1 MQVMIALVGEQPL
14 PNFLPVRF
22 YKPASVLFVYTGRT
36 KRVYERLHTTLS
48 REAQIYGLEVEPFD
62 IVAVTRKIQAR
73 LEELALDDTML
84 LFNVTGGTKAM
95 ALAAY
100 QIAQQRAA
108 SILYLESEGKQSC
121 AYTYTWAGQTP
132 QHHSRGSIPPC
143 VTLNDLLDI
152 YCGPKQWFIAGPNRL
167 EGGPFEI
174 AIADALREHVDELYI
189 GVKAFGGQVD
199 LDIAIRVG
207 NQFGII
213 EAKAGSGGGK
223 LDGIKQLNTAGQQLG
238 TYVKRFFVIT
248 VPASPGQNEI
258 INLSRVRVISLR
270 EYKLLQP
277 TLSTKDADVLV
288 AAIQAELKE

>member
-1 MQVMIALVGEQPL
+1 MLIALVGEQPL

-22 YKPASVLFVYTGRT
+22 YKPAAVLFVYTERT
-36 KRVYERLHTTLS
+36 KRVYDRLYGNLNG
-48 REAQIYGLEVEPFD
+48 EAQIHGLEVEPYD
-62 IVAVTRKIQAR
+62 IGAVATKLQTR
-73 LEELALDDTML
+73 LVELALDHTDL

-108 SILYLESEGKQSC
+108 PVLYLESEGRQSC
-121 AYTYTWAGQTP
+121 AYTYTWKDQAP
-132 QHHSRGSIPPC
+132 HHDSKRILPPC
-143 VTLNDLLDI
+143 VTLDDLLNI
-152 YCGPKQWFIAGPNRL
+152 YCGPKQWSVAGPNRL

-199 LDIAIRVG
+199 LDVAVRVG

-213 EAKAGSGGGK
+213 EAKAGSAGGK
-223 LDGIKQLNTAGQQLG
+223 LDGIKQLNTVGQQLG

-258 INLSRVRVISLR
+258 INLSRVRVISLQ
-270 EYKLLQP
+270 EYKALQP
-277 TLSTKDADVLV
+277 MLSSADAALLV
-288 AAIQAELKE
+288 AAIYAELKG

>member
-199 LDIAIRVG
+199 LDQATEHR
-207 NQFGII
+207 
-213 EAKAGSGGGK
+213 GSAVRH
-223 LDGIKQLNTAGQQLG
+223 LRQTLLCHHRSSIPWTERNYQLVSRPCHLPSGVQVTA
-238 TYVKRFFVIT
+238 
-248 VPASPGQNEI
+248 AH
-258 INLSRVRVISLR
+258 
-270 EYKLLQP
+270 
-277 TLSTKDADVLV
+277 TLH
-288 AAIQAELKE
+288 ERR